1 MNRKRICIYF
11 YAILCSFRIK
21 ILIFNVIFLLFFLF
35 WLKRFGKI
43 GLCIRKYCDN
53 NNIACNMN
61 NFEANLRL
69 SRTDFEEVFLVFFLQ
84 FSGIKTFKRINDH
97 AMYSFVLFVCRF
109 CCCCCCCMQF
119 SSLMSLLLYQY
130 RL

>member
-35 WLKRFGKI
+35 WLKRFGTMR
-43 GLCIRKYCDN
+43 LCIRKYCDN
-53 NNIACNMN
+53 NKIACNMN

-69 SRTDFEEVFLVFFLQ
+69 SRTDLKKFFLCFFFSFLVSRPLNGSMIMQCILLFF
-84 FSGIKTFKRINDH
+84 
-97 AMYSFVLFVCRF
+97 SFAAFVVAAVAAC
-109 CCCCCCCMQF
+109 
-119 SSLMSLLLYQY
+119 SSVH
-130 RL
+130 